1 MNSPGT
7 STTEK
12 KSKGFL
18 WSRILTII
26 VALIAIIYFFPHPE
40 ADNNFRY
47 KVGEAWQYDDL
58 NAPFNITVPRDS
70 AKMSQQLDS
79 LNRNFVYFYN
89 TAPADIAAIN
99 RNIEAYYRAK
109 YETLSDS
116 LKASTLSSLLGTNK
130 YAMFLKQTKDIVN
143 KHYKD
148 NAIIVKGTRTDAPDH
163 INVITKGNEYRLY
176 DAQDFTTTGEIAYE
190 IEKAATD
197 LDATGIIDDG
207 KIGYYLPATV
217 VQDSVRNKKD
227 FEAERTRIEANV
239 VIIPTGQTIIHK
251 NEVVTPH
258 HDTILKEYRK
268 IAAQENID
276 TGQSMFLVWFGQ
288 GLYTLILM
296 GLFVVYIIV
305 FEPKVWND
313 MRAFGFVIGITSLF
327 FVIAAIMS
335 GFLKLGLYVVPLAI
349 APILVLVFFNGRIAL
364 WTGVI
369 LALLT
374 GGMATFG
381 FEYIFLQVS
390 ATAAAVF
397 SLRDL
402 TQRSQLLKTAGFIG
416 LTYIVGY
423 LAVQLLTNG
432 SFDGIRLR
440 MIGVLALNAA
450 LTSMAYV
457 LMFGVERLFG
467 FISNVTLVELTDV
480 NAPLLRALSDE
491 CPGTFNHV
499 VAVANLAGDAAR
511 QIGAN
516 SLLTRAGAMY
526 HDIGK
531 LSNPMFFTENQ
542 HGVNPHDGLSPLK
555 SAEIIISHVTDGL
568 RRAEK
573 AGLPPVI
580 RDFISEHHGAG
591 QAKYFYFTYC
601 KQHPDETVDP
611 APFTYPGPNPRTR
624 ETSVLMMAD
633 SVEAASRSLKEHTPK
648 AISDLVNKII
658 DGQIADGLHNNSP
671 LSFNDIRT
679 IKEAFTRRLMTMY
692 HSRIAY
698 PEDPNKAKS

>member
-1 MNSPGT
+1 MNST
-7 STTEK
+7 SSSATEH

-47 KVGEAWQYDDL
+47 NVGEAWQYDDL
-58 NAPFNITVPRDS
+58 VAPFNITVPRDS
-70 AKMSQQLDS
+70 ARMARQLDS

-89 TAPADIAAIN
+89 LAPAGAGDIAK
-99 RNIEAYYRAK
+99 NIEAYYRAK
-109 YETLSDS
+109 YDALSDTS
-116 LKASTLSSLLGTNK
+116 KVSPLSSLLGTDK
-130 YAMFLKQTKDIVN
+130 YSVFLRQTKEIVS

-148 NAIIVKGTRTDAPDH
+148 NAIIVKGSRTDAPVH
-163 INVITKGNEYRLY
+163 INVITKGNEYKIY
-176 DAQDFTTTGEIAYE
+176 GAKDFTTTDEIAFE
-190 IEKAATD
+190 IEQAAD
-197 LDATGIIDDG
+197 NLGATGIIDDG

-217 VQDSVRNKKD
+217 EQDTLRNKKD
-227 FEAERTRIEANV
+227 YDAERARIEANV
-239 VIIPTGQTIIHK
+239 VIIPPGQTIIHK

-258 HDTILKEYRK
+258 HDAVLKAYRE
-268 IAAQENID
+268 IAAQENIESD
-276 TGQSMFLVWFGQ
+276 RSMFLVWFGQ
-288 GLYTLILM
+288 GLYACIIM
-296 GLFVVYIIV
+296 GLFVLYIIIC
-305 FEPKVWND
+305 EPKVWND
-313 MRAFGFVIGITSLF
+313 MRSFGFVIGITALF

-349 APILVLVFFNGRIAL
+349 VPILVLVFFNGRLAL
-364 WTGVI
+364 WTGVC

-402 TQRSQLLKTAGFIG
+402 TQRSQLLKTAGYIG

-423 LAVQLLTNG
+423 IAVQLLTNG
-432 SFDGIRLR
+432 SFDGIMLR
-440 MIGVLALNAA
+440 MLGVLALNAA

-542 HGVNPHDGLSPLK
+542 HGVNPHDGLSPMK
-555 SAEIIISHVTDGL
+555 SAEIIINHVTDGL

-591 QAKYFYFTYC
+591 QAKYFYYTYC

-633 SVEAASRSLKEHTPK
+633 AVEAASRSLKEHTPK

-698 PEDPNKAKS
+698 PEDPNKQKN